1 MRHYHSTL
9 NDRAQKILDY
19 LLRDCIIPNLK
30 CEMSPD
36 TDSLMQNK
44 PAPDL
49 TWIGLSSIP
58 GIGRV
63 TFRKLVA
70 LFGSPEK
77 ALSASVD
84 DLRKI
89 GGLSDKIVAAI
100 GSFPWQ
106 EHAAREITK
115 AAEANVAIITA
126 DSPAYPASLR
136 NTPDAPVY
144 LYVKGTLQSSDAN
157 SIAIVGTRKPTHY
170 GMTVTRRLAGDLSSA
185 GFTIVSGMARGID
198 TQAHRGAL
206 ASRGRTIAVLGCGI
220 NVVYPPENKGLMEE
234 IGKSGAVVSENPFGT
249 QPESGYFPSRNR
261 IISGLS
267 RGTVIIEA
275 AEDSGSLI
283 TANYTLE
290 QGRKLYAVPGNI
302 GSLTSKGTNSLI
314 KQGAILVEG
323 VEDILRN
330 LGVQKQDEAPAM
342 QARPLPVLTED
353 ESTVLCCITNEPK
366 HIDIIMNE
374 SRANAGKL
382 GGVLINLELKGLAK
396 QLPGKYFVREEP

>member
-1 MRHYHSTL
+1 MGPH
-9 NDRAQKILDY
+9 
-19 LLRDCIIPNLK
+19 
-30 CEMSPD
+30 
-36 TDSLMQNK
+36 TDSLMQKNSD
-44 PAPDL
+44 PVF

-58 GIGRV
+58 GVGRI
-63 TFRKLVA
+63 TFRKLVE
-70 LFGSPEK
+70 LFGSPER
-77 ALSASVD
+77 ALSASHE

-89 GGLSDKIVAAI
+89 GMLSDKVAAAI

-106 EHAAREITK
+106 EHAKREIEK
-115 AAEANVAIITA
+115 AAEANVSIVIA
-126 DSPAYPASLR
+126 DSPAYPESLR
-136 NTPDAPVY
+136 NMPDPPPY
-144 LYVKGTLQSSDAN
+144 LYVKGELRAEDRNA
-157 SIAIVGTRKPTHY
+157 IAIVGTRKPTHY
-170 GMTVTRRLAGDLSSA
+170 GMTVTRRIASELSSA

-206 ASRGRTIAVLGCGI
+206 AAKGRTIAVLGCGI
-220 NVVYPPENKGLMEE
+220 DVVYPPENKGLMEE
-234 IGKSGAVVSENPFGT
+234 ISNAGRGAVVTENPFGT
-249 QPESGYFPSRNR
+249 QPESGYFPARNR

-267 RGTVIIEA
+267 QGTVIIEA

-283 TANYTLE
+283 TAKYTLE

-330 LGVQKQDEAPAM
+330 LGMQKQEKGPAVP
-342 QARPLPVLTED
+342 ARPLPVLTQE
-353 ESTVLCCITNEPK
+353 ETIVLCCITNEPK

-382 GGVLINLELKGLAK
+382 SGVLINLELKGLAK
-396 QLPGKYFVREEP
+396 QLPGKYFVRED